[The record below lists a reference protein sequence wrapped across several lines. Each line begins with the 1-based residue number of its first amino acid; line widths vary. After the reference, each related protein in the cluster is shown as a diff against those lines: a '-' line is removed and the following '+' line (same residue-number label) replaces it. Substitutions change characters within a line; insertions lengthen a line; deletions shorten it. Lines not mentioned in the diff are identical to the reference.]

1 MNSSIPN
8 LKRIHLACK
17 AETVHVP
24 VITHYR
30 KPTAS
35 PQLAA
40 VLGAVL
46 SKGLNGVVIFLSLFS
61 KCSQR
66 GCVSGSIFAFGVVQF
81 LIGRLA
87 TIRKT
92 DWIR

>member
-1 MNSSIPN
+1 MITRDLVRRLERLEEYLAPPSDEPALI
-8 LKRIHLACK
+8 IHL
-17 AETVHVP
+17 T
-24 VITHYR
+24 
-30 KPTAS
+30 
-35 PQLAA
+35 
-40 VLGAVL
+40 
-46 SKGLNGVVIFLSLFS
+46 GVGHPDRIIEVRLFS